1 MQNLGLEGGSLNPTI
16 GRDGR
21 YIVFGSSGSAGV
33 SEVFLADLCTG
44 APKCVSSVSRIS
56 TNSAEQADGESFS
69 PVLSADGQY
78 VAFAFNAGN
87 LVRNDSNFAAD
98 VFVTRRAQP
107 LP

>member
-1 MQNLGLEGGSLNPTI
+1 
-16 GRDGR
+16 
-21 YIVFGSSGSAGV
+21 V

-44 APKCVSSVSRIS
+44 AQKCVSSVSRIS
-56 TNSAEQADGESFS
+56 TNLAAQADGESFS
-69 PVLSADGQY
+69 SVLSADGQY
-78 VAFAFNAGN
+78 VAFASNAGN